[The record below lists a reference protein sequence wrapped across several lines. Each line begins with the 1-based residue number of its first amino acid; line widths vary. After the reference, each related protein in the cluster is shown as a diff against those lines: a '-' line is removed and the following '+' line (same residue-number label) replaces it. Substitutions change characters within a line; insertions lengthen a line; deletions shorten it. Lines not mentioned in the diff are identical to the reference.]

1 MLELKDKVVDW
12 YKDKGITRG
21 FPVEE
26 YEVNLVLKV
35 DPDSNFFESDK
46 DANVQIML
54 ELLQDLIY
62 DVDDVKLS
70 YIEVERRD

>member
-1 MLELKDKVVDW
+1 M
-12 YKDKGITRG
+12 
-21 FPVEE
+21 EE

-35 DPDSNFFESDK
+35 DPDSNFFGSDR

>member
-1 MLELKDKVVDW
+1 M
-12 YKDKGITRG
+12 
-21 FPVEE
+21 EE

-46 DANVQIML
+46 DENVQIML
-54 ELLQDLIY
+54 ELIRSLIY
-62 DVDDVKLS
+62 DVDDVKIS